1 MKREIDAFLSYLS
14 TEKGF
19 SQNTI
24 DAYRN
29 DLYQLQA
36 FIQGQGEKQGFT
48 PKWSGVDH
56 HLVLNYSIDLKQRGY
71 SSSTMSP
78 VIASTVVVIVEIE
91 ERCN

>member
-36 FIQGQGEKQGFT
+36 FIQGQGYKA
-48 PKWSGVDH
+48 
-56 HLVLNYSIDLKQRGY
+56 RGL
-71 SSSTMSP
+71 
-78 VIASTVVVIVEIE
+78 ADCQAARIE
-91 ERCN
+91 RSA